1 MELVGSLSNQETQ
14 GRLQQLSDKLD
25 KVAASHA
32 APRRSARSDRI
43 HRCGSVLEAVTRVLA
58 SADRPMR
65 TCEIHASVTALLAEP
80 VSASSVKGC
89 LADKVQ
95 GPGAPFERVARGRYQ
110 LIHSS

>member
-1 MELVGSLSNQETQ
+1 
-14 GRLQQLSDKLD
+14 
-25 KVAASHA
+25 
-32 APRRSARSDRI
+32 
-43 HRCGSVLEAVTRVLA
+43 
-58 SADRPMR
+58 MR